1 MVNTK
6 KLILAHYSK
15 KQRER
20 EKPSK
25 WQNKNNNKKPTVTTG
40 KQNTDLTS
48 EKSINENTME

>member
-6 KLILAHYSK
+6 ELILAHYSK

-20 EKPSK
+20 ENPSK